1 MSLLHDTPAFDWRLD
16 LQPLAAIARDA
27 ARWQT
32 LLDAL
37 QTQLAEAPQPA
48 AWRLARDLRGGTE
61 VIEEDQ
67 ELDLAIRRWE
77 AERRAG
83 IAWRTDFGD
92 CWRQIEWIAVLQQLL
107 QLAAARAAGQEP
119 PALPL
124 ARLVKTATRYREL
137 AILLPLAEQL
147 RPGSTQ
153 QGYA

>member
-1 MSLLHDTPAFDWRLD
+1 MNPLHDTPPADWPD
-16 LQPLAAIARDA
+16 ALQPLTELARDA
-27 ARWQT
+27 TRWQT
-32 LLDAL
+32 LMDGLRA
-37 QTQLAEAPQPA
+37 AMSAAPQPA
-48 AWRLARDLRGGTE
+48 AWRLALDLRGGSE
-61 VIEEDQ
+61 VLQEDQ

-83 IAWRTDFGD
+83 MAWSADFGD

-107 QLAAARAAGQEP
+107 VIAAAGEP

-137 AILLPLAEQL
+137 AILLPLAERL

>member
-16 LQPLAAIARDA
+16 LQPLAALARDA
-27 ARWQT
+27 TRWQA

-37 QTQLAEAPQPA
+37 QTLLEQAPQPA
-48 AWRLARDLRGGTE
+48 AWQLALALRGGIE

-83 IAWRTDFGD
+83 VPWSADFGE

-107 QLAAARAAGQEP
+107 LIAAASEP

>member
-1 MSLLHDTPAFDWRLD
+1 MNPLSDTLPADWQD
-16 LQPLAAIARDA
+16 QLQPLATRMPDA

-32 LLDAL
+32 LLDGL
-37 QTQLAEAPQPA
+37 QQKLAEAPQPV
-48 AWRLARDLRGGTE
+48 AWRLALALRGGS
-61 VIEEDQ
+61 VVLEEDQ

-83 IAWRTDFGD
+83 IAWSADFGD
-92 CWRQIEWIAVLQQLL
+92 CWRQIEWIAVVQQLL
-107 QLAAARAAGQEP
+107 LIAAAGDS

-137 AILLPLAEQL
+137 AALLPLAEQL

>member
-1 MSLLHDTPAFDWRLD
+1 MSHLSDTPPAAWQAE
-16 LQPLAAIARDA
+16 LQPLATLMPDL

-32 LLDAL
+32 LLDGL
-37 QTQLAEAPQPA
+37 QQKLTESPQPA
-48 AWRLARDLRGGTE
+48 AWRLALDLRGGSQ
-61 VIEEDQ
+61 VLEEDQ

-83 IAWRTDFGD
+83 IAWSADFGD
-92 CWRQIEWIAVLQQLL
+92 CWRQIEWIAVIQQLL
-107 QLAAARAAGQEP
+107 RIAAASEP

-137 AILLPLAEQL
+137 TILLQLAEQL

>member
-1 MSLLHDTPAFDWRLD
+1 MNPLHDSPPADWQEQLR
-16 LQPLAAIARDA
+16 PLAERVRDA
-27 ARWQT
+27 TRWQT
-32 LLDAL
+32 LLAGL
-37 QTQLAEAPQPA
+37 QATLAAAPQPA
-48 AWRLARDLRGGTE
+48 AWRLAFELRGGSA
-61 VIEEDQ
+61 VLEEDQ

-83 IAWRTDFGD
+83 IAWSTDFGD
-92 CWRQIEWIAVLQQLL
+92 CWRQIEWIAVIQQLL
-107 QLAAARAAGQEP
+107 PVAAAVSEP

-137 AILLPLAEQL
+137 AMLLPLAEQL

>member
-1 MSLLHDTPAFDWRLD
+1 MSPLPDAPPADWQAQ
-16 LQPLAAIARDA
+16 LQPLAALMPDA

-32 LLDAL
+32 LLDGL
-37 QTQLAEAPQPA
+37 QQKLAEAPQPA
-48 AWRLARDLRGGTE
+48 AWRLAVGLRGGSA
-61 VIEEDQ
+61 VLEEDQ

-77 AERRAG
+77 SERRTG
-83 IAWRTDFGD
+83 IAWSTDFGD
-92 CWRQIEWIAVLQQLL
+92 CWRQIEWIAVIQQLL
-107 QLAAARAAGQEP
+107 LIAAAVSEP

-137 AILLPLAEQL
+137 AMLLPLAEQL